1 MGSKNKRS
9 RWLRMQKKI
18 ALDNSR
24 YASANASPGYLFWKT
39 FYAWQR
45 QMRLEL
51 DSLGI
56 TQVQYAILASLRFLS
71 AENDTVS
78 QQNIADHLA
87 MDKMM
92 VSDVV
97 KTLESKS
104 LIVRQKGLVDK
115 RAFSLRA
122 TADALKL
129 LKNATPLVE
138 GVDEAF
144 FGVLTAT
151 ERKDLISSMLKLNRI
166 ED

>member
-1 MGSKNKRS
+1 
-9 RWLRMQKKI
+9 
-18 ALDNSR
+18 
-24 YASANASPGYLFWKT
+24 
-39 FYAWQR
+39 
-45 QMRLEL
+45 
-51 DSLGI
+51 
-56 TQVQYAILASLRFLS
+56 
-71 AENDTVS
+71 
-78 QQNIADHLA
+78 